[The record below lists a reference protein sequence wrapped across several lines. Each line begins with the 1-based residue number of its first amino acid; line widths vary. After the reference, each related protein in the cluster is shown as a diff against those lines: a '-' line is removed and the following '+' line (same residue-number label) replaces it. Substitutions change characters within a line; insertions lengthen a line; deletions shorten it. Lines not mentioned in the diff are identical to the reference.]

1 LIVSGIG
8 VGIDCWQKYPIEE
21 CRAMGLE
28 QFEFACD
35 QRILGQRHE

>member
-21 CRAMGLE
+21 FRAMGLE
-28 QFEFACD
+28 EFEFPRD
-35 QRILGQRHE
+35 QGVLG

>member
-21 CRAMGLE
+21 FGAMGSE
-28 QFEFACD
+28 EFEFSCD
-35 QRILGQRHE
+35 QRILG

>member
-21 CRAMGLE
+21 CRTMGSE
-28 QFEFACD
+28 EFEFAFD
-35 QRILGQRHE
+35 QRILG